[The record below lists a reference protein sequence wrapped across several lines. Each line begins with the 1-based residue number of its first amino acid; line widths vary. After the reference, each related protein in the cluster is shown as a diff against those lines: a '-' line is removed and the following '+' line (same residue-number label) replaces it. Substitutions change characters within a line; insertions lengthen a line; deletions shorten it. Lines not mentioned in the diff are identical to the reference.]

1 MRKFLLS
8 AMAVVL
14 TLVAATA
21 GWAQPGA
28 GGALKPLVTVS
39 LSGYDEIVADANFLG
54 QLGGQPGLGQMLE
67 GLLKKQTGGQGLAGI
82 DKSKP
87 WGAVVQTDGAM
98 AFPFYAFVPVT
109 DLQATL
115 DMLSKFGVRNVDA
128 GDGILQL
135 MAPGMPPDQAVFGKE
150 QNGWLFVSNNKDALA
165 DMPTDPTQQLGQ
177 LTSDY
182 DLAIKAHVQNVPEP
196 FRQMFVAQL
205 RMGAQMGTQRMP
217 GEDADQFAIR
227 SGMTRQMLEQFVK
240 LVEDLDTFLV
250 GLNIDREGGTVYLD
264 VELTA
269 VPGTQTAED
278 LAAMSIGGT
287 NFAGFDL
294 PGAAATLSI
303 ATKLS
308 DADVAQATA
317 QITQVR
323 DVATQELKNQG
334 LSQEELD
341 LATGLLNDMLDVA
354 KATLEKRLADGGAV
368 VMLKSDAVTVAAG
381 GAIVEGDKL
390 EGIVKRL
397 AGEIQKDD
405 PNAAGMIQ
413 LDAEMH
419 QNVRFHKL
427 GVPVPEEDAK
437 RFFGETLEI
446 VLGVNDQ
453 SAYVAFGRD
462 AAGLLK
468 QVIDKSQAEPNKEVP
483 PMKLSIAATP
493 IVEFVAAAAQDDPA
507 AAQMAGMMAQVLSK
521 HAGKDHV
528 TIVSEPVENGER
540 LRIEIEQGI
549 LAVIPAIAAQAAMG
563 GGGARPGG
571 FGGGAGE
578 SPF

>member
-1 MRKFLLS
+1 
-8 AMAVVL
+8 MAVVL

-390 EGIVKRL
+390 EGVVKRL

-413 LDAEMH
+413 LDAETH

>member
-1 MRKFLLS
+1 
-8 AMAVVL
+8 V
-14 TLVAATA
+14 LVAATA

-28 GGALKPLVTVS
+28 GGTLKPLVTVS
-39 LSGYDEIVADANFLG
+39 FSGYDEIVADVNFLG
-54 QLGGQPGLGQMLE
+54 QLGGQPALGQMLE
-67 GLLKKQTGGQGLAGI
+67 GLLKQRTGGQGLAGI

-98 AFPFYAFVPVT
+98 GFPFYIFVPVT
-109 DLQATL
+109 DLQAAL
-115 DMLSKFGVRNVDA
+115 GILPGVETEDA
-128 GDGILQL
+128 GDGVLEL
-135 MAPGMPPDQAVFGKE
+135 STPGEPAFVKE
-150 QNGWLFVSNNKDALA
+150 SNGWAFVSNQKEVLA
-165 DMPTDPTQQLGQ
+165 DVPADPTQQLGQ

-182 DLAIKAHVQNVPEP
+182 DVAIEAHVQNVPQP
-196 FRQMFVAQL
+196 FRQMFTAQL
-205 RMGAQMGTQRMP
+205 RMGAQMGMQRMP

-227 SGMTRQMLEQFVK
+227 SGMTRQMLDQFAK
-240 LVEDLDTFLV
+240 LVEELDTFLV
-250 GLNIDREGGTVYLD
+250 GLNIDRDGGSVYLD

-269 VPGTQTAED
+269 VPGTQTAQD

-294 PGAAATLSI
+294 PGAAATLNI

-308 DADVAQATA
+308 DSDVAQATA

-341 LATGLLNDMLDVA
+341 LATKLLNDMLDVA

-390 EGIVKRL
+390 EGVVKRL

-405 PNAAGMIQ
+405 PDAADQIQ
-413 LDAEMH
+413 LDAETY

-493 IVEFVAAAAQDDPA
+493 IAEFVAAAAAQDDPA

-528 TIVSEPVENGER
+528 TIVSEPVENGSR
-540 LRIEIEQGI
+540 LRIEVEQGI

-563 GGGARPGG
+563 GGRARPGG
-571 FGGGAGE
+571 FGGGE

>member
-1 MRKFLLS
+1 VRKILLS
-8 AMAVVL
+8 ALAVALVL
-14 TLVAATA
+14 GAATA

-39 LSGYDEIVADANFLG
+39 LSGYDEIIADVNFLG

-67 GLLKKQTGGQGLAGI
+67 GLLEKQTGGQGLAGI

-98 AFPFYAFVPVT
+98 GFPFYAFVPVT

-115 DMLSKFGVRNVDA
+115 DTLSKIGVRNADA
-128 GDGILQL
+128 GDGIVQL
-135 MAPGMPPDQAVFGKE
+135 MVPGMPPDQAVFGKE

-165 DMPTDPTQQLGQ
+165 NVPSDPIQQLGQ
-177 LTSDY
+177 LPSDY
-182 DLAIKAHVQNVPEP
+182 DVAIKAHVQNVPQP
-196 FRQMFVAQL
+196 FRQMFTAQL
-205 RMGAQMGTQRMP
+205 RMGAQMGMQPMP

-227 SGMTRQMLEQFVK
+227 SGMTKQAIEQFIT
-240 LVEDLDTFLV
+240 LVEELDTLLV

-269 VPGTQTAED
+269 VPGSKTAQD

-308 DADVAQATA
+308 DSDVAQATA
-317 QITQVR
+317 SITQVR
-323 DVATQELKNQG
+323 NVAAEELKNQG

-368 VMLKSDAVTVAAG
+368 VMLKSDAMTVAAG

-390 EGIVKRL
+390 ESVVKRL

-413 LDAEMH
+413 LDAETY

-446 VLGVNDQ
+446 VLGLNDQ

-493 IVEFVAAAAQDDPA
+493 IAQFVAAVAAQDDPD
-507 AAQMAGMMAQVLSK
+507 AAQMAGMVAQMLSQ
-521 HAGKDHV
+521 HAGQDHV
-528 TIVSEPVENGER
+528 TIVSEPVENGGR
-540 LRIEIEQGI
+540 MRIEIEQGI
-549 LAVIPAIAAQAAMG
+549 LAVIPALAAQAAMG
-563 GGGARPGG
+563 GGAAPGG
-571 FGGGAGE
+571 PGAGAGE

>member
-1 MRKFLLS
+1 VRKFLLS
-8 AMAVVL
+8 ALAMALV
-14 TLVAATA
+14 LVAATA

-39 LSGYDEIVADANFLG
+39 FSGYDEIVADVNFLG
-54 QLGGQPGLGQMLE
+54 QLGGQPDLDKMLE
-67 GLLKKQTGGQGLAGI
+67 GLIQAKTGGQGLVGI

-87 WGAVVQTDGAM
+87 WGAVVQSDGAM
-98 AFPFYAFVPVT
+98 GFPFYAFVPVT
-109 DLQATL
+109 DLQAVL
-115 DMLSKFGVRNVDA
+115 GLLPGVESEDA
-128 GDGILQL
+128 GDGVLEL
-135 MAPGMPPDQAVFGKE
+135 STPGQPVFVKE
-150 QNGWLFVSNNKDALA
+150 SNGWAFVSNEKDTLA
-165 DMPTDPTQQLGQ
+165 DVPADPTQQLGQ
-177 LTSDY
+177 LTSNY
-182 DLAIKAHVQNVPEP
+182 DVAIKAHVQNVPEP
-196 FRQMFVAQL
+196 LRKMFVAQL
-205 RMGAQMGTQRMP
+205 RMGAQMGMRPMP

-227 SGMTRQMLEQFVK
+227 SGMARQVIEQFAT
-240 LVEDLDTFLV
+240 LVEELDTFLV
-250 GLNIDREGGTVYLD
+250 GLNINREGSTVYLD

-269 VPGTQTAED
+269 VPGSKTAQE
-278 LAAMSIGGT
+278 LAAMTIGGT

-294 PGAAATLSI
+294 PGAAATLNI
-303 ATKLS
+303 ATKLGDS
-308 DADVAQATA
+308 DVAQATA
-317 QITQVR
+317 SITQVR
-323 DVATQELKNQG
+323 NVATAELENQG

-368 VMLKSDAVTVAAG
+368 VMLKSDAFTVAAG

-390 EGIVKRL
+390 ESVVKRL

-405 PNAAGMIQ
+405 PNAAGGIQ
-413 LDAEMH
+413 LDAETYK
-419 QNVRFHKL
+419 NVRFHKL
-427 GVPVPEEDAK
+427 NVPPPDEDSK

-446 VLGVNDQ
+446 VLGINDQ

-468 QVIDKSQAEPNKEVP
+468 QVIDKSQAEPNKQVP
-483 PMKLSIAATP
+483 PMKLSLAATP
-493 IVEFVAAAAQDDPA
+493 IAQFIADTAPDGEPA
-507 AAQMAGMMAQVLSK
+507 KMMGDMIAQMLSQ
-521 HAGKDHV
+521 HAGKDHI

-540 LRIEIEQGI
+540 MRIEIEQGI

-571 FGGGAGE
+571 IGGGGE